1 MKNINIPKTTVNRL
15 SLYLKC
21 FIELSESKINFISS
35 DELARLVGLNSA
47 QVRKDLSY
55 FGKFGRRGLGYNVE
69 ILRQKI
75 SEILGTHKLWKVA
88 IIGIGNLGRALLT
101 YSGFKER
108 GFKIIAGFDNAP
120 DKIGWEIDGIN
131 IYSVDELEKIIKKE
145 KIEII
150 ILTTP
155 KTAVQEIIS
164 RLKNTNI
171 KGILNFAGK
180 YLVAEK
186 DIKIRNVDISLEL
199 EQLTFFITNKNLNK
213 WRE

>member
-1 MKNINIPKTTVNRL
+1 MKEINIPKTTINRL

-35 DELARLVGLNSA
+35 SELANFIGLNPA

-69 ILRQKI
+69 ILRHKI
-75 SEILGTHKLWKVA
+75 SEILGTQKLWKVA

-101 YSGFKER
+101 YAGFKDR
-108 GFKIIAGFDNAP
+108 GFKIVAGFDNAP
-120 DKIGWEIDGIN
+120 DKIGWEIDGIK
-131 IYSVDELEKIIKKE
+131 IYSIEELEKIIKKE
-145 KIEII
+145 KIELI

-155 KTAVQEIIS
+155 KSAVQEIIN
-164 RLKNTNI
+164 RLKNINV

-180 YLVAEK
+180 YLLADEK
-186 DIKIRNVDISLEL
+186 LKIRNVDISLEL
-199 EQLTFFITNKNLNK
+199 EQLTFFISNRNFYK
-213 WRE
+213 RR

>member
-1 MKNINIPKTTVNRL
+1 MKEINIPKTTINRL

-35 DELARLVGLNSA
+35 GELAQIVGLNPA

-69 ILRQKI
+69 ILRHKI
-75 SEILGTHKLWKVA
+75 AEILGTHKLWKVA

-101 YSGFKER
+101 YSGFKDR
-108 GFKIIAGFDNAP
+108 GFKIVAGFDNAP
-120 DKIGWEIDGIN
+120 DKIGWEIDGVN
-131 IYSVDELEKIIKKE
+131 IYNIEELEKIIKKE
-145 KIEII
+145 RIELI

-155 KTAVQEIIS
+155 KSAVQEIIN
-164 RLKNTNI
+164 RLKNTNV

-180 YLVAEK
+180 YLLNDEK
-186 DIKIRNVDISLEL
+186 LQIRNVDISLEL
-199 EQLTFFITNKNLNK
+199 EQLTFFISNKNFDK
-213 WRE
+213 RR

>member
-1 MKNINIPKTTVNRL
+1 MKNINIPKTTINRL

-21 FIELSESKINFISS
+21 FIELSETKINFISS
-35 DELARLVGLNSA
+35 KELAALVGLNSA

-69 ILRQKI
+69 ILRYKI

-101 YSGFKER
+101 YAGFKER
-108 GFKIIAGFDNAP
+108 GFKIIAGFDNSP

-131 IYSVDELEKIIKKE
+131 IYSIDELERIIKKE

-155 KTAVQEIIS
+155 KTAVQEIID
-164 RLKNTNI
+164 RLKKTKI
-171 KGILNFAGK
+171 KGVLNFAGK
-180 YLVAEK
+180 YLVADENF
-186 DIKIRNVDISLEL
+186 KIRNVDISLEL
-199 EQLTFFITNKNLNK
+199 EQLTYFVINKI
-213 WRE
+213 